1 HHGCRH
7 GRHGARGRRRP
18 GRTLPAVAS
27 VGEAVRG
34 AALRVEARRQAVLLA
49 ARRRPRVRQPVHL
62 RRAGVELRALRAL
75 RRVRARAVTQAARF
89 PRAPQAQL
97 RSPVRALRRVSR
109 RVRAAPHAGGAR
121 HRLAH
126 VPCPAPVRQRRAAGA
141 LPAAHGGQRHRH
153 QNGLDGQRAASA
165 RVQGSTPSRAAR
177 RLAACGC
184 RHGAGADPAVS
195 SRDGRC
201 RRRLPVRHRRCVP
214 RGAPL
219 MERYTLISADC
230 HAGGN
235 MEMYREHLDPAYVDE
250 VERWLGAYSN
260 PFRDLQRGGRT
271 RNWDNERRIRAQ
283 ESDGVVAEVVFP
295 NTVLAFF
302 PTGALVARPPRPEEL
317 ELRLAGIR
325 AHNRWLA
332 AWCAEHGARRAGIA
346 QLFLNDVDEA
356 IADVRFAHAH
366 GLRGGVLLPAVP
378 PDVDWIK
385 PLYAPDFDP
394 LWAVCEEL
402 DVVVN
407 HHSGGGSPDYGPYPV
422 AGVLW
427 IAETTFFSRR
437 ALTHLILGGVFERF
451 PGLRFVVTEQG
462 ASWIPP
468 LLAKLY
474 GFDLEARA
482 PIAARVG
489 PRLDELATPL
499 DAIPSGATSP
509 AFFRP

>member
-1 HHGCRH
+1 M
-7 GRHGARGRRRP
+7 
-18 GRTLPAVAS
+18 
-27 VGEAVRG
+27 
-34 AALRVEARRQAVLLA
+34 
-49 ARRRPRVRQPVHL
+49 
-62 RRAGVELRALRAL
+62 
-75 RRVRARAVTQAARF
+75 
-89 PRAPQAQL
+89 
-97 RSPVRALRRVSR
+97 
-109 RVRAAPHAGGAR
+109 
-121 HRLAH
+121 
-126 VPCPAPVRQRRAAGA
+126 
-141 LPAAHGGQRHRH
+141 
-153 QNGLDGQRAASA
+153 D
-165 RVQGSTPSRAAR
+165 
-177 RLAACGC
+177 
-184 RHGAGADPAVS
+184 
-195 SRDGRC
+195 
-201 RRRLPVRHRRCVP
+201 
-214 RGAPL
+214 
-219 MERYTLISADC
+219 RYILISADC
-230 HAGGN
+230 HAGGS
-235 MEMYREHLDPAYVDE
+235 MEMYREHLDPAYLDAF
-250 VERWLGAYSN
+250 ERWRGAYSN
-260 PFRDLQRGGRT
+260 PFRDLQRDGRT
-271 RNWDNERRIRAQ
+271 RNWDNERRIREQ

-295 NTVLAFF
+295 NTVPPFF

-332 AWCAEHGARRAGIA
+332 AWCAEHPARRAGIA

-385 PLYAPDFDP
+385 PLYAPDYDP

-451 PGLRFVVTEQG
+451 PGVRFVVTEQG

-468 LLAKLY
+468 LLAQLDGFHAQMKTGRIGELKYTPEQVLPLAPSDYFARNCWVGASFPSPVEAASRHGIGVDRFMWGSDYPHHESTYPHTREGLRRSFARTDPSELQQVLAGNAAKVY
-474 GFDLEARA
+474 GFDLEALA

>member
-1 HHGCRH
+1 M
-7 GRHGARGRRRP
+7 
-18 GRTLPAVAS
+18 
-27 VGEAVRG
+27 
-34 AALRVEARRQAVLLA
+34 
-49 ARRRPRVRQPVHL
+49 
-62 RRAGVELRALRAL
+62 
-75 RRVRARAVTQAARF
+75 
-89 PRAPQAQL
+89 
-97 RSPVRALRRVSR
+97 
-109 RVRAAPHAGGAR
+109 
-121 HRLAH
+121 
-126 VPCPAPVRQRRAAGA
+126 
-141 LPAAHGGQRHRH
+141 
-153 QNGLDGQRAASA
+153 D
-165 RVQGSTPSRAAR
+165 
-177 RLAACGC
+177 
-184 RHGAGADPAVS
+184 
-195 SRDGRC
+195 
-201 RRRLPVRHRRCVP
+201 
-214 RGAPL
+214 
-219 MERYTLISADC
+219 RYTLISADC
-230 HAGGN
+230 HAGGS
-235 MEMYREHLDPAYVDE
+235 MEMYREHLDPAYLDAF
-250 VERWLGAYSN
+250 ERWRGAYSN
-260 PFRDLQRGGRT
+260 PFRDLQRDGRT
-271 RNWDNERRIRAQ
+271 RNWDNERRIREQ

-295 NTVLAFF
+295 NTVPPFF
-302 PTGALVARPPRPEEL
+302 PTGALVARPPRPEDL

-332 AWCAEHGARRAGIA
+332 AWCAEHPARRAGIA

-356 IADVRFAHAH
+356 MADVRFAHAH

-385 PLYAPDFDP
+385 PLYAPDYDP

-468 LLAKLY
+468 LLAQLDGFHAQMKTGRIGELKYTPDQVFPLAPSDYFARNCWVGASFPSPVEAASRHGIGLDRFMWGSDYPHHESTYPYTREGLRRSFAGTDPSELQQVLAGNAAKVY
-474 GFDLEARA
+474 GFELEALA

>member
-1 HHGCRH
+1 
-7 GRHGARGRRRP
+7 
-18 GRTLPAVAS
+18 
-27 VGEAVRG
+27 
-34 AALRVEARRQAVLLA
+34 
-49 ARRRPRVRQPVHL
+49 
-62 RRAGVELRALRAL
+62 
-75 RRVRARAVTQAARF
+75 
-89 PRAPQAQL
+89 
-97 RSPVRALRRVSR
+97 
-109 RVRAAPHAGGAR
+109 
-121 HRLAH
+121 
-126 VPCPAPVRQRRAAGA
+126 
-141 LPAAHGGQRHRH
+141 
-153 QNGLDGQRAASA
+153 
-165 RVQGSTPSRAAR
+165 
-177 RLAACGC
+177 
-184 RHGAGADPAVS
+184 
-195 SRDGRC
+195 
-201 RRRLPVRHRRCVP
+201 
-214 RGAPL
+214 

-250 VERWLGAYSN
+250 FERWRGAYSN

-271 RNWDNERRIRAQ
+271 RNWDHERRIREQ

-295 NTVLAFF
+295 NTVPPFF

-317 ELRLAGIR
+317 ELRLARIP

-332 AWCAEHGARRAGIA
+332 AWCAEHPTRRAGIA

-385 PLYAPDFDP
+385 PLYAPDYDP
-394 LWAVCEEL
+394 LWAVCEQH

-437 ALTHLILGGVFERF
+437 ALTHLLLGGVFERF

-468 LLAKLY
+468 LLAQLDGFHAQMKTGRIGELKYTPDQVLPWSPSEYFARNCWVGASFPSPVEAASRHGIGLDRFMWGSDYPHHESTYPYTREGLRRSFAGTDPTELQQVLAGNAAALY
-474 GFDLEARA
+474 GFDLEALA

-489 PRLDELATPL
+489 PRVDELDTPL
-499 DAIPSGATSP
+499 DTIPADATSP
-509 AFFRP
+509 AFFRA

>member
-1 HHGCRH
+1 M
-7 GRHGARGRRRP
+7 
-18 GRTLPAVAS
+18 
-27 VGEAVRG
+27 
-34 AALRVEARRQAVLLA
+34 
-49 ARRRPRVRQPVHL
+49 
-62 RRAGVELRALRAL
+62 
-75 RRVRARAVTQAARF
+75 
-89 PRAPQAQL
+89 
-97 RSPVRALRRVSR
+97 
-109 RVRAAPHAGGAR
+109 
-121 HRLAH
+121 
-126 VPCPAPVRQRRAAGA
+126 
-141 LPAAHGGQRHRH
+141 
-153 QNGLDGQRAASA
+153 D
-165 RVQGSTPSRAAR
+165 
-177 RLAACGC
+177 
-184 RHGAGADPAVS
+184 
-195 SRDGRC
+195 
-201 RRRLPVRHRRCVP
+201 
-214 RGAPL
+214 
-219 MERYTLISADC
+219 RYTLISADC
-230 HAGGN
+230 HAGGS
-235 MEMYREHLDPAYVDE
+235 MEMYREHLDPAYLDAF
-250 VERWLGAYSN
+250 ERWRGAYSN

-271 RNWDNERRIRAQ
+271 RNWDNERRIREQ

-295 NTVLAFF
+295 NTVPPFF

-332 AWCAEHGARRAGIA
+332 AWCAEHPARRAGIA

-385 PLYAPDFDP
+385 PLYAPDYDP

-451 PGLRFVVTEQG
+451 PGLRLVVTEQG

-468 LLAKLY
+468 LLAQLDGFHAQMKTGRIGELKYTPDQVLPLAPSDYFAGNCWVGASFPSPVEAASRHGIGLDRFMWGSDYPHHESTYPYTREGLRRSFAGTDPSELQQVLAGNAAKVY
-474 GFDLEARA
+474 GFDLEALA

>member
-1 HHGCRH
+1 
-7 GRHGARGRRRP
+7 
-18 GRTLPAVAS
+18 
-27 VGEAVRG
+27 
-34 AALRVEARRQAVLLA
+34 
-49 ARRRPRVRQPVHL
+49 
-62 RRAGVELRALRAL
+62 
-75 RRVRARAVTQAARF
+75 
-89 PRAPQAQL
+89 
-97 RSPVRALRRVSR
+97 
-109 RVRAAPHAGGAR
+109 
-121 HRLAH
+121 
-126 VPCPAPVRQRRAAGA
+126 
-141 LPAAHGGQRHRH
+141 
-153 QNGLDGQRAASA
+153 
-165 RVQGSTPSRAAR
+165 
-177 RLAACGC
+177 
-184 RHGAGADPAVS
+184 
-195 SRDGRC
+195 
-201 RRRLPVRHRRCVP
+201 
-214 RGAPL
+214 

-250 VERWLGAYSN
+250 FERWRGAYSN

-271 RNWDNERRIRAQ
+271 RNWDNERRISEQ

-295 NTVLAFF
+295 NTVPPFF

-346 QLFLNDVDEA
+346 QLFLNDIDEA

-394 LWAVCEEL
+394 LWAVCEQL

-437 ALTHLILGGVFERF
+437 ALTHLLLGGVFERF
-451 PGLRFVVTEQG
+451 PRLRFVVTEQG

-468 LLAKLY
+468 LLAQLDGYHAQMKTGRIGELKYTPEEVLPLAPSEYFARNCWVGASFPSPVEAASRHNIGLDRYMWGSDYPHHESTYPYTREGLRRAFAGTDPSELQQVLAGNAAAVY
-474 GFDLEARA
+474 GFDLEALA

-489 PRLDELATPL
+489 PTVDELDTPL
-499 DAIPSGATSP
+499 DSIPAGATSP